1 MIPFQKLLASLALIF
16 TLSNSSLS
24 VRAFQP
30 IATFSSSPTRAARS
44 IPTPSSSRL
53 EAASPITWALLHV
66 IGGASGTPIVTKAT
80 KPDGWYRKIDLPEWT
95 PPDRLFAPVWTT
107 LYACMGV
114 AAARVA
120 STQITKFSL
129 PMVLWGVH
137 MFLNLIWANVFFGM
151 KRLRMGMWINSS
163 LVVTLA
169 AIIPLFYQHNPVSAY
184 LLLPYA
190 AWLSFATLLNNAI
203 CKRNPTI
210 GGYNAAKLQSDLIQ
224 LQQDASTYAGIEE

>member
-1 MIPFQKLLASLALIF
+1 MIPLQKLLASLALVL
-16 TLSNSSLS
+16 TVSNSSFS

-30 IATFSSSPTRAARS
+30 IASFSSSPTRS
-44 IPTPSSSRL
+44 ISTPSSSRL
-53 EAASPITWALLHV
+53 EASPITWALLHV
-66 IGGASGTPIVTKAT
+66 LGGASGTPIVVKAT
-80 KPDGWYRKIDLPEWT
+80 KTGGWYKKIDLPKWT

-114 AAARVA
+114 AASRVA
-120 STQITKFSL
+120 STQTSRFSL
-129 PMVLWGVH
+129 PMVLWGFH

-151 KRLRMGMWINSS
+151 KRLRMGMWINSA

-169 AIIPLFYQHNPVSAY
+169 VIIPMFYQHNPVSAY

-190 AWLSFATLLNNAI
+190 AWLSFATVLNNAV

-224 LQQDASTYAGIEE
+224 LQQDARTYAGLVE

>member
-1 MIPFQKLLASLALIF
+1 MIPFPKLLASLAFYL
-16 TLSNSSLS
+16 TLSSSSLS

-30 IATFSSSPTRAARS
+30 IATFASSPTRATRS
-44 IPTPSSSRL
+44 KATPSSSRL
-53 EAASPITWALLHV
+53 EASPITWAFLHV
-66 IGGASGTPIVTKAT
+66 LGGVSGAPIVAKAT
-80 KPDGWYRKIDLPEWT
+80 KKGGWYRNIDLPEWT

-120 STQITKFSL
+120 STQTSPISL
-129 PMVLWGVH
+129 PMVLWGGH
-137 MFLNLIWANVFFGM
+137 LFLNLIWANVFFGM
-151 KRLRMGMWINSS
+151 KRLRMGMWINSA

-169 AIIPLFYQHNPVSAY
+169 VIIPMFYQHNPVSAY

-210 GGYNAAKLQSDLIQ
+210 GGYNAAKLQSDLIE
-224 LQQDASTYAGIEE
+224 LQQDARTYAGIVE

>member
-1 MIPFQKLLASLALIF
+1 
-16 TLSNSSLS
+16 
-24 VRAFQP
+24 
-30 IATFSSSPTRAARS
+30 
-44 IPTPSSSRL
+44 L
-53 EAASPITWALLHV
+53 EASPITWALLHV
-66 IGGASGTPIVTKAT
+66 IGGASGAPIVAKAT
-80 KPDGWYRKIDLPEWT
+80 KPGGWYKKIDLPEWT

-114 AAARVA
+114 SAARVA
-120 STQITKFSL
+120 STQITPVSL

-151 KRLRMGMWINSS
+151 KRLRMGMWINSA

-169 AIIPLFYQHNPVSAY
+169 VIIPIFYQHNPVSAY

-190 AWLSFATLLNNAI
+190 AWLSFATFLNNSV

-224 LQQDASTYAGIEE
+224 LQKDARIYAGIVE